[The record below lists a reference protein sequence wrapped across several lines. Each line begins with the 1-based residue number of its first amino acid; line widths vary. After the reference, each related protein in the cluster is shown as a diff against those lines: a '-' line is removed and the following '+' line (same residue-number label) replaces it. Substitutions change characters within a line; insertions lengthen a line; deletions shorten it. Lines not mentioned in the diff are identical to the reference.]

1 MNTQSTMEAI
11 DLLGEA
17 LKGIREIQEGS
28 QAKVC
33 AGPEIE
39 DVVTVV
45 SDVIRRIME
54 RGSSK
59 SGFGEWFHKNSLRY
73 SSDRAISHMTRA
85 MQQIDGNV
93 PSPDDSGERI
103 LDHLERALVRAA
115 FTYYKANY
123 IAGKGSTF

>member
-17 LKGIREIQEGS
+17 LKGIREIQEGG
-28 QAKVC
+28 QVKGRV
-33 AGPEIE
+33 GPEIE

-54 RGSSK
+54 RGSNK
-59 SGFGEWFHKNSLRY
+59 SEFGEWFHTDSIRY
-73 SSDRAISHMTRA
+73 NSDRAIAHMTRA

-93 PSPDDSGERI
+93 PSPDDSGETSN
-103 LDHLERALVRAA
+103 DHLERALVRAA
-115 FTYYKANY
+115 FTYYKARE
-123 IAGKGSTF
+123 GKTW